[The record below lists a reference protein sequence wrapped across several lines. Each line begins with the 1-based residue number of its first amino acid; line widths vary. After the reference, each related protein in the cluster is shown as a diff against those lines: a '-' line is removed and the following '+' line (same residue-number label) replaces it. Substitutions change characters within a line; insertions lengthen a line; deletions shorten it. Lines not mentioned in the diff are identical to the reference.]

1 MRPSFTEVNYFRVI
15 LFNGALGAPGEPKV
29 FPATLKQQSGKLE
42 ILCKKNQSAL
52 VGGYVNDRCWFTC
65 HVVNLFLTHVILGN
79 VIFFT
84 SPYYGAI

>member
-42 ILCKKNQSAL
+42 ILCKRTNHRLL
-52 VGGYVNDRCWFTC
+52 VGT
-65 HVVNLFLTHVILGN
+65 
-79 VIFFT
+79 
-84 SPYYGAI
+84 